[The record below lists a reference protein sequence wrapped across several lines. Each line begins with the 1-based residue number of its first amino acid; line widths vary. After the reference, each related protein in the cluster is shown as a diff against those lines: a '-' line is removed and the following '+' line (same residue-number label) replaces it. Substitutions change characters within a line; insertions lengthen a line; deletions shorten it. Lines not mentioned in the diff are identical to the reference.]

1 MGLRQTVNQPSS
13 SQRAC
18 LKQTSCGVMPLSS
31 GEVVMRYQ
39 GSEAYRVEAAE
50 RRRERLEGQA
60 RPSFEVVSGG
70 GLDARVRAGVSPV
83 FVSRIRV
90 AVAIAAALVV
100 VGMARVAL
108 SSATVTLLKSNAE
121 LTTQIEEAQ
130 TLNDNLR
137 IERSVL
143 SSNSRISRIA
153 TQNYGMVLPTEAVH
167 VGEPASAADE
177 APAGEVA
184 TDGEAAQTPNETGAT
199 GELA

>member
-1 MGLRQTVNQPSS
+1 
-13 SQRAC
+13 
-18 LKQTSCGVMPLSS
+18 
-31 GEVVMRYQ
+31 MRYQ

-90 AVAIAAALVV
+90 AVAIAAVLVV

-177 APAGEVA
+177 APAGEAA